1 MCLLSF
7 CTDFLLPNKLCSS
20 FTKPL
25 LIPTAISMITE
36 TPSPH
41 LDVFPALPKTIDVT
55 TASLKAFLT
64 SPATLISATN
74 HSAIHSVSMFAIT
87 NHPFHV
93 SMPHLFIRFWSL
105 IWQGLKLISKF
116 WKNYA
121 SQKSG
126 GSIKNKFILSHFM
139 YFFTPH
145 STSKLKSNKLCFIHV
160 KFMSTTLNFKG
171 QISTLMWLAQTLHKN
186 KWGK

>member
-1 MCLLSF
+1 MRFHFPLSHEKCFLFPSSFHNLVSTGSQMCLFSF

-64 SPATLISATN
+64 SPATFISATN

-116 WKNYA
+116 WKIMHHRNQEDPSKTSLYCLI
-121 SQKSG
+121 SCISLLPTQLQSWKVT
-126 GSIKNKFILSHFM
+126 NCVLFM
-139 YFFTPH
+139 
-145 STSKLKSNKLCFIHV
+145 
-160 KFMSTTLNFKG
+160 
-171 QISTLMWLAQTLHKN
+171 
-186 KWGK
+186 

>member
-25 LIPTAISMITE
+25 LIPTATSMSTE
-36 TPSPH
+36 IPSPH
-41 LDVFPALPKTIDVT
+41 LDVFPALPKTIDVM

-87 NHPFHV
+87 NHPFMCLCHIF
-93 SMPHLFIRFWSL
+93 SLASGLLFDRAWSL
-105 IWQGLKLISKF
+105 FQNSE
-116 WKNYA
+116 
-121 SQKSG
+121 
-126 GSIKNKFILSHFM
+126 
-139 YFFTPH
+139 
-145 STSKLKSNKLCFIHV
+145 KLCITEIRRIHQKRV
-160 KFMSTTLNFKG
+160 YTVSFHVFLYSPLNFK
-171 QISTLMWLAQTLHKN
+171 AEK
-186 KWGK
+186 